1 MASKVGCTVALLL
14 LGIVGVR
21 SAEETCRDAATCEDF
36 MVNEASKASA
46 MMQVKSKVAT
56 SFTSVAAVAASVKQS
71 FTSAA
76 SAAASVIQQ
85 LSVLELQAARLEES
99 RSCMPLFLQEFHRKA
114 IRQHA
119 AADDA
124 GRKGILA
131 SLLALQELGD
141 KEQRSLQD
149 HASLGHKARQSTLE
163 DLTQDPVAT
172 VAPIETTIAL
182 DAEGFKTITSLC
194 CPEKMETFFNR
205 LLDKFGYDVCSKP
218 HVQGLMHWF
227 QCVPSMDFQYLLDV
241 IQNGNPCKYWSPKG
255 QTCPTLSE
263 QCAGQWCR

>member
-1 MASKVGCTVALLL
+1 MASKVKCTVALLL
-14 LGIVGVR
+14 LGIVVVQ
-21 SAEETCRDAATCEDF
+21 SAEGTCRDPATCEDF

-56 SFTSVAAVAASVKQS
+56 SFTSAAAVAASV
-71 FTSAA
+71 
-76 SAAASVIQQ
+76 IQE

-99 RSCMPLFLQEFHRKA
+99 RSCMPLFLQEFHRQA

-131 SLLALQELGD
+131 SLLALQERGD

-149 HASLGHKARQSTLE
+149 HASLGHKARQSSLE
-163 DLTQDPVAT
+163 DLTQDPDT
-172 VAPIETTIAL
+172 PVAPIETTVAL
-182 DAEGFKTITSLC
+182 DAEGFKSITSLC